1 MVLTVLSQKFTK
13 YCLISLIWPKH
24 RQRSGRGGGRAV
36 AKIRVWYRKHLYDC
50 WHRRAHTHS
59 STLRRLKNYLKSTM
73 NQDRLNKLEQL
84 PKDALS
90 QIDYWHRWKN
100 VVPTKNAKGI
110 LENLSSGMPM
120 AEWKMSS
127 STSVQNARRLWERV
141 EWRGGKGQFYATDL
155 CYRFS
160 DLLPLPPRLV
170 VHLVTG
176 VKALF

>member
-1 MVLTVLSQKFTK
+1 MEKRCANS
-13 YCLISLIWPKH
+13 
-24 RQRSGRGGGRAV
+24 
-36 AKIRVWYRKHLYDC
+36 
-50 WHRRAHTHS
+50 
-59 STLRRLKNYLKSTM
+59 
-73 NQDRLNKLEQL
+73 E
-84 PKDALS
+84 
-90 QIDYWHRWKN
+90 
-100 VVPTKNAKGI
+100 NAKGI
-110 LENLSSGMPM
+110 LENLSSGMPV

>member
-24 RQRSGRGGGRAV
+24 RQRSGGGGGTG
-36 AKIRVWYRKHLYDC
+36 AKIRVWYQKHFYDC
-50 WHRRAHTHS
+50 WHRRAHRHS

-100 VVPTKNAKGI
+100 VCLCQLKTPRVFWKIWVAVCPW
-110 LENLSSGMPM
+110 LSGRWAPP
-120 AEWKMSS
+120 
-127 STSVQNARRLWERV
+127 VQNARRLWERV

>member
-13 YCLISLIWPKH
+13 YCLISLIWRKH
-24 RQRSGRGGGRAV
+24 RQRSGRGGGGAV

-127 STSVQNARRLWERV
+127 SSSKRPPPLRTSWMK
-141 EWRGGKGQFYATDL
+141 RGQRSVLCNGFVLPFFWFAT
-155 CYRFS
+155 
-160 DLLPLPPRLV
+160 P
-170 VHLVTG
+170 
-176 VKALF
+176 AA

>member
-1 MVLTVLSQKFTK
+1 MEK
-13 YCLISLIWPKH
+13 
-24 RQRSGRGGGRAV
+24 
-36 AKIRVWYRKHLYDC
+36 
-50 WHRRAHTHS
+50 
-59 STLRRLKNYLKSTM
+59 RLL
-73 NQDRLNKLEQL
+73 
-84 PKDALS
+84 
-90 QIDYWHRWKN
+90 
-100 VVPTKNAKGI
+100 VPTKNAKGI

-127 STSVQNARRLWERV
+127 PTSVQNARRLWEQV